1 VIEFKLRHW
10 QKKMNLT
17 NPTEL
22 KFTVTL
28 PSYEYNCCL
37 FLDSCEESLQKTDF
51 IYVFH
56 SAVSRD
62 EAPVSN
68 TANPKILANACYQ
81 SSGSSSPVRQSLD
94 KSDFSAVLER
104 VLKKLKTAFVFL
116 VACPSQTSTPA
127 AFAYIWRIR
136 TTYLEGP

>member
-1 VIEFKLRHW
+1 VIEFKLSHW

-22 KFTVTL
+22 KFT
-28 PSYEYNCCL
+28 
-37 FLDSCEESLQKTDF
+37 KTDF
-51 IYVFH
+51 IYIFH

-116 VACPSQTSTPA
+116 VACPSQTSKLA
-127 AFAYIWRIR
+127 AFVYIWRIR
-136 TTYLEGP
+136 TTCSSRS